1 MRPLSRLST
10 ILSTTSIVAMLALST
25 AQAEAAKTNAEAIS
39 MPDKVNTAIGALEF
53 FDGVPSDATIDKLYD
68 NLDRMR
74 GVEVYLNNS
83 GAASLNAMRA
93 GNASI
98 GADSSNKITITEQLL
113 KPFQK
118 LYPYG
123 L

>member
-1 MRPLSRLST
+1 MSPLSRLST
-10 ILSTTSIVAMLALST
+10 ILSTTSVLAVLALST
-25 AQAEAAKTNAEAIS
+25 AQAEVAKATAEAIS
-39 MPDKVNTAIGALEF
+39 MPDSVNTAIGSLEF
-53 FDGVPSDATIDKLYD
+53 FDGVPNDATIDKLYD

-98 GADSSNKITITEQLL
+98 GADSSNKITIT
-113 KPFQK
+113 
-118 LYPYG
+118 
-123 L
+123 